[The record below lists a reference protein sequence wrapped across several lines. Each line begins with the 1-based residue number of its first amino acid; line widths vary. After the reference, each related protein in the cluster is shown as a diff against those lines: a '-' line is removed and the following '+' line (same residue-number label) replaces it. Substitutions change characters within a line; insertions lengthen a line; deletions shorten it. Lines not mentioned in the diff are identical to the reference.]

1 MLSNVTLRDNYIL
14 NKMAF
19 QKKRL
24 LKELKM
30 MKKNNDDY
38 INADLY
44 ENDLNHWIA
53 TIKGPKDT
61 PYEDG
66 TFKLEIHIPSKYPM
80 CPPKVK
86 FITKVYH
93 PNINEAGH
101 ICLDILKEKEWSA
114 ALSIRTL
121 LISICSL
128 LQDPNP
134 DDPLVGTIA
143 SEYKEDYQTY
153 INNAKASTKEHAME

>member
-1 MLSNVTLRDNYIL
+1 
-14 NKMAF
+14 MAF

-30 MKKNNDDY
+30 MKKNKDEY

-53 TIKGPKDT
+53 TIMGPKDT
-61 PYEDG
+61 PYENG
-66 TFKLEIHIPSKYPM
+66 KFKLDIHIPAKYPM

-134 DDPLVGTIA
+134 DDPLVGSIA
-143 SEYKEDYQTY
+143 REYKDNRALYNTT
-153 INNAKASTKEHAME
+153 AKEWTTKYAH